1 MYFDDIKF
9 NNTNY
14 ARAVGRA
21 WIVATADR
29 PALRLSALLAPGVLE
44 GMVDQAGARE
54 PAGACRRA
62 VTSVWSKRLFSAL
75 LSAPLTADLMG
86 EAPDDDPLLT
96 LDGHVVVAAVMAWP
110 AAPRRRPVTDWI
122 DGTVEPAIARLSKVG
137 GLSPRVFWSN
147 AAAMSAWLYEHWSAL
162 PGWADEAAARRHE
175 VTEADRPDGRANPL
189 RDHIVYRPCDVP
201 GYEAGA
207 RMRRVCCLRDRLGQR
222 LCSSC
227 PKIEPAARDAL
238 LAGHS

>member
-1 MYFDDIKF
+1 MHFKYLKY
-9 NNTNY
+9 NN
-14 ARAVGRA
+14 ADQVRAVGQA
-21 WIVATADR
+21 WIVDAAADR
-29 PALRLSALLAPGVLE
+29 PAMRLSALLASGVLE
-44 GMVDQAGARE
+44 GMVDRAMAGE

-75 LSAPLTADLMG
+75 LSAPLTADLLG

-96 LDGHVVVAAVMAWP
+96 LDGHRVAAAVMAWP
-110 AAPRRRPVTDWI
+110 APPRRRPVTDWI
-122 DGTVEPAIARLSKVG
+122 DGTVEPAIARLSQVG

-147 AAAMSAWLYEHWSAL
+147 AAAMVAWLYEHWSTL
-162 PGWADEAAARRHE
+162 PDWAGEAAARRQA
-175 VTEADRPDGRANPL
+175 VAVADRPDGRVNPL
-189 RDHIVYRPCDVP
+189 RDHIVYRPCSLP

-227 PKIEPAARDAL
+227 PKIAPAERDIL
-238 LAGHS
+238 LAG